1 MITPKSIVSTDLENF
16 KSKRYAISEPV
27 QAPVNGNGTATNMI
41 NPRYS
46 YLIILPSARSL
57 VLLKSQSMTFV
68 QNRNLL
74 KNFSTNLKNKR
85 TNGIGNMLPSIAKG
99 KTCHKFQLNSHNAY
113 GMMYLDSIQGIIDPK
128 NIWNH
133 SGNISN
139 MFIHHLSTNLP
150 KPWFPSISCSSISFS
165 PLTKTCV
172 GKIAGQPS
180 NGDQPHLE
188 CKFSDLTL
196 LSSL

>member
-16 KSKRYAISEPV
+16 KSKRYAINEPV

-99 KTCHKFQLNSHNAY
+99 KTCHKSQLNSHRAY
-113 GMMYLDSIQGIIDPK
+113 GITYLDSIQGIIDPK

-139 MFIHHLSTNLP
+139 MFYHLFTNKSAETLVFQHLMFFY
-150 KPWFPSISCSSISFS
+150 KLFS
-165 PLTKTCV
+165 PDKNMCWKNCWPTFKWRPTT
-172 GKIAGQPS
+172 
-180 NGDQPHLE
+180 
-188 CKFSDLTL
+188 FRM
-196 LSSL
+196 